1 MTNDKIKNS
10 LVWQSLKNW
19 VIIWLFDSSDFSTH
33 IILQKNYQHNVDY
46 VSLTNMKG
54 DITVIL
60 IACVDDNYGLL
71 FNGRRVSKDETVI
84 KKLLE
89 IIGNSKLWV
98 SQYTSSLFQKEDSKS
113 ILIDN
118 AFLEKAG
125 ESDYCFIEGVIPED
139 IKSKVEKLILFKWNR
154 EYPSDTKF
162 EVDLSS
168 YKIDQV
174 CEFEGNSH
182 KKITMEV
189 YSRWRR

>member
-1 MTNDKIKNS
+1 
-10 LVWQSLKNW
+10 
-19 VIIWLFDSSDFSTH
+19 
-33 IILQKNYQHNVDY
+33 
-46 VSLTNMKG
+46 MKG

-89 IIGNSKLWV
+89 TIGDNKLWV
-98 SQYTSSLFQKEDSKS
+98 SQYTSSLFQKEDNKS

-125 ESDYCFIEGVIPED
+125 ESDYCFIEDDIPED

-162 EVDLSS
+162 EMDLSS
-168 YKIDQV
+168 YKIDQA
-174 CEFEGNSH
+174 CEFVGKSH

-189 YSRWRR
+189 YSR